1 VWTVLVYFRIGGSGW
16 AFGVHEVWRI
26 CLTVLASVMY
36 SRRALL
42 CGFRCI
48 FFMFQKRENPK
59 VKVVIV
65 NMDDAVNK
73 THTAKF
79 RKGSDLVVMKDYASS
94 K

>member
-1 VWTVLVYFRIGGSGW
+1 VWTILVYFRIGGSGC
-16 AFGVHEVWRI
+16 ALGFYKEWRI
-26 CLTVLASVMY
+26 SLTSLASVMY
-36 SRRALL
+36 SRGALL

-65 NMDDAVNK
+65 KMKDAVNK

-79 RKGSDLVVMKDYASS
+79 RRASDLVMMKDLASN